1 MRITV
6 DTNVL
11 VRALLQDDLKQSPIA
26 SDLLRNASMISVP
39 LPCLCEL
46 IWILQRTAKF
56 SPSEIAQAIRALM
69 GTHNVVMNR
78 PAVQAGLAVLE
89 AGGDFADGVMEFEGA
104 SLGGE
109 IFYSF
114 DKKAISLLEK
124 QGKAVYLL
132 K

>member
-11 VRALLQDDLKQSPIA
+11 VRALLQDDPKQSPIA
-26 SDLLRNASMISVP
+26 NELLRTATMISVP

-56 SPSEIAQAIRALM
+56 TPSEIAQAIRALM
-69 GTHNVVMNR
+69 NTHNVVMNR
-78 PAVQAGLAVLE
+78 PAVQAGLALLE
-89 AGGDFADGVMEFEGA
+89 NGGDFADGVMEFEGA

-114 DKKAISLLEK
+114 DKKAVSLLEQ
-124 QGKAVYLL
+124 QGKAVHLL